1 MRSTSVAAYI
11 GLTPRRYQSGAHC
24 VCTLAWSGRNRRR
37 RPHILGVLAGRKF
50 AAQRGLSRRLNPQGS
65 IRPPTARK
73 PARRAVGT
81 KVRGA
86 FSPTEP
92 RALRPLSRRCYRVA
106 ANRKGTRSC
115 DGPTACGI
123 ARSQPGTT
131 QRCAEPR
138 TRSAQ
143 PFAARSIS
151 VRARQRCVCGAN
163 RSCSAPKWRLR
174 VSNAGSRTRPS
185 ARNSNPS
192 TAFVEPIRPIGG
204 KST

>member
-1 MRSTSVAAYI
+1 MFLPSVPLEILHVAFVLFGRRAGLEGAEIAALA
-11 GLTPRRYQSGAHC
+11 GLRID
-24 VCTLAWSGRNRRR
+24 LAGIK
-37 RPHILGVLAGRKF
+37 PVLAGRKF

-86 FSPTEP
+86 FSPIEP

-174 VSNAGSRTRPS
+174 V
-185 ARNSNPS
+185 
-192 TAFVEPIRPIGG
+192 
-204 KST
+204 